1 MTGHER
7 LCQRSC
13 NTCLTN
19 QHRRTAEIADFVE
32 ICADKWYNS
41 PGVFDTDRL
50 DFVMRDGLA
59 SGLIDKTGDVD
70 RIIKMYC
77 LCENPKADDLKDKFV
92 FLPSV
97 QCLNDVQ
104 QILLDRYRIYKFLV
118 NHHKVKKMDY
128 ILQKA
133 MTLLM
138 EEECGTDSG
147 ETGAALDLKRMSDM
161 VRVTARV
168 LDTQLNSDNVMR
180 TKYQFAQL
188 TENWAYSILNK
199 KYIDLLIS
207 QDRRLKTLRLL
218 LDEIFTGR
226 KVFES
231 LWKREH
237 EFCDFVT
244 ELNEKIKLSAEVNKA
259 LMDKIESMK
268 DLNKGQL
275 ILKDIRE
282 TDENLGK
289 LAIRYLNVCCAG
301 WQKDVE
307 GLLSDDS
314 LIVLI
319 QTVKTETGIT
329 DLFLVDLKNHQNK
342 YEFNE
347 KISKV
352 YDYLCLDSD
361 SSTKFYVYYA
371 DIGQNHNKTQIS
383 NMLTDQIIEYIKK
396 QTLSNAKTGNDNN

>member
-41 PGVFDTDRL
+41 PGVFDADRL

-207 QDRRLKTLRLL
+207 QDRRLKTLAL
-218 LDEIFTGR
+218 LD
-226 KVFES
+226 
-231 LWKREH
+231 
-237 EFCDFVT
+237 
-244 ELNEKIKLSAEVNKA
+244 N
-259 LMDKIESMK
+259 
-268 DLNKGQL
+268 
-275 ILKDIRE
+275 
-282 TDENLGK
+282 
-289 LAIRYLNVCCAG
+289 
-301 WQKDVE
+301 
-307 GLLSDDS
+307 
-314 LIVLI
+314 IV
-319 QTVKTETGIT
+319 
-329 DLFLVDLKNHQNK
+329 
-342 YEFNE
+342 
-347 KISKV
+347 
-352 YDYLCLDSD
+352 
-361 SSTKFYVYYA
+361 
-371 DIGQNHNKTQIS
+371 
-383 NMLTDQIIEYIKK
+383 
-396 QTLSNAKTGNDNN
+396 GN